1 MAVCYRHPNRETG
14 VSCSNCGKPICPD
27 CMTATPVGMRCP
39 NCARQ
44 RTPTRSLQSL
54 AVEPIATYVLIA
66 INVAL
71 FFGIRSNLDTGAKLI
86 LDTPD
91 VANGDYWR
99 LLTSG
104 FVHVENWNIGMNM
117 LSLFWLGRL
126 MEPALGHV
134 RFVAIYMASLF
145 TGSLGV
151 LLIEP
156 NAGAYGASGAIFGLL
171 GGVIVMA
178 RNRDVDLMQSGLIP
192 ILALNLILTFTIS
205 GISIGAHIG

>member
-1 MAVCYRHPNRETG
+1 M
-14 VSCSNCGKPICPD
+14 
-27 CMTATPVGMRCP
+27 
-39 NCARQ
+39 
-44 RTPTRSLQSL
+44 

-71 FFGIRSNLDTGAKLI
+71 FFGVRSNLDTGAKLI

-104 FVHVENWNIGMNM
+104 FVHVEYWHIGMNM

-126 MEPALGHV
+126 MEPALGHA

-205 GISIGAHIG
+205 GISIGAHIGGLIGGLVVTYVVEEMARRRRSSVVPAVVFCGAVSVAAIVASVVVAS